1 MTVQQLLQNDVLP
14 LQMEDAVH
22 FALGLMDELKV
33 RELPVNSGDIFRG
46 LLRED
51 RLEQIA
57 DESLSLQAALLNP
70 EPLFIGQDRS
80 LHHALRIM
88 HSGELSLLPVLDEN
102 GLYCGYLSAEHLFHE
117 LGGLLSAD
125 VSGGVLVLEMA
136 AEDYQLSEIAQIM
149 ETNDLKILNV
159 TVRPVEMSTRIEV
172 MLKTQSRDLS
182 RALQTLARYEY
193 KVQLAEFEDVHD
205 LQLNERYEL
214 LMKMLE
220 I

>member
-1 MTVQQLLQNDVLP
+1 M
-14 LQMEDAVH
+14 
-22 FALGLMDELKV
+22 
-33 RELPVNSGDIFRG
+33 
-46 LLRED
+46 
-51 RLEQIA
+51 
-57 DESLSLQAALLNP
+57 
-70 EPLFIGQDRS
+70 
-80 LHHALRIM
+80 
-88 HSGELSLLPVLDEN
+88 
-102 GLYCGYLSAEHLFHE
+102 
-117 LGGLLSAD
+117 
-125 VSGGVLVLEMA
+125 VLEMA

-193 KVQLAEFEDVHD
+193 KVQLAEFEDVYD